1 MGESTIID
9 EYYQLWLM
17 LSQTR
22 AAIFKAR
29 DKKTGRYMPP
39 NQAAAL
45 VIIWAFQGQA
55 TPTILSRYLCL
66 ERHSV
71 SELISRMEVKGF
83 VVKNKKLK
91 KAVRIEITPKG
102 QDICFRAMETKFIR
116 GVMSSLSDEQ
126 REQLRQILQILLNT
140 AREELGIVNLPLIPA
155 LIS

>member
-1 MGESTIID
+1 MVESAFLD
-9 EYYQLWLM
+9 EYYFLWLL

-45 VIIWAFQGQA
+45 VLIWAFQGQA

-71 SELISRMEVKGF
+71 SELITRMETKGF
-83 VVKNKKLK
+83 VYKNKKLK
-91 KAVRIEITPKG
+91 KAVRVEITAKG
-102 QDICFRAMETKFIR
+102 QEICSRAMETNYIR
-116 GVMSSLSDEQ
+116 QIMSRLSADQ
-126 REQLRQILQILLNT
+126 RGQLRQILQILLST
-140 AREELGIVNLPLIPA
+140 ARDELGIRNLPPIP
-155 LIS
+155 SS